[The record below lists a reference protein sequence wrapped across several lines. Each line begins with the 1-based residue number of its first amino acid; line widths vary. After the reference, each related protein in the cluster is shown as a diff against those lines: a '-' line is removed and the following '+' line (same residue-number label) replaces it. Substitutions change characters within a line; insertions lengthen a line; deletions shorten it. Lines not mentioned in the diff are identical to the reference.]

1 MSEPRIVYNP
11 DAFDDFLHYPPSLPI
26 MSLPQASK
34 EISHNPG
41 KNSVT
46 APTDK
51 AAMQA
56 DVDRKVRF
64 SFSSFSG
71 REDGTD

>member
-1 MSEPRIVYNP
+1 MSEPRILYKP
-11 DAFDDFLHYPPSLPI
+11 DAFHDFLHYPPSLPI

-56 DVDRKVRF
+56 DVDRKVCF
-64 SFSSFSG
+64 VTFFFSG
-71 REDGTD
+71 LG